1 MQKHTIRQ
9 RMLDFCICAAPG
21 ISQWQATEHGPRN
34 ALALQ
39 QLFILGAH
47 NELPYFASPADFYF
61 FFRSISIKL
70 KKSGYVLTPM

>member
-47 NELPYFASPADFYF
+47 NELP
-61 FFRSISIKL
+61 
-70 KKSGYVLTPM
+70 